1 MFHDRVKSQFIGEQ
15 RGSLPEKEEKEE
27 AQASHSDF
35 EIVGILEMTQESDT
49 GQCRVLF
56 IGTRIGLFYFIFR
69 KWKIVLVA
77 WVRGWFVSVL

>member
-49 GQCRVLF
+49 G
-56 IGTRIGLFYFIFR
+56 
-69 KWKIVLVA
+69 
-77 WVRGWFVSVL
+77 